1 MLTAPPEPAPEDK
14 PPFRDRAPPPRAPA
28 LSPPRSKRE
37 PPAPEDP
44 NPPKTETS
52 PPVAPSPATKIV
64 LPPTLFSSARVLPAD
79 KVKSVPARAELE
91 PTAIEIDPA
100 EEDPVCPVA
109 IAIDPEDDAPEDPL
123 TSITPDV

>member
-1 MLTAPPEPAPEDK
+1 MLTAPPEPAPEDE

-123 TSITPDV
+123 TSRTPDV